1 MYTKL
6 EKKTKISKVQAI
18 KVKEHVTVLLD
29 LNFTYHWVLTLF
41 KLVKKVLHKSFNY
54 SSFDCYCS

>member
-6 EKKTKISKVQAI
+6 EKKTKICKVQAI
-18 KVKEHVTVLLD
+18 KIKEYVTMLLD
-29 LNFTYHWVLTLF
+29 LNFTYHWVLKLF
-41 KLVKKVLHKSFNY
+41 KPLKKILHKSFNY